1 MTTSRPNILFV
12 FTDQER
18 QHLRDAGWWPVKLAG
33 HILRF
38 ETAAI
43 VAAVLMT
50 SRDS

>member
-1 MTTSRPNILFV
+1 
-12 FTDQER
+12 
-18 QHLRDAGWWPVKLAG
+18 VKLGA

>member
-1 MTTSRPNILFV
+1 MAVAASVL
-12 FTDQER
+12 Q
-18 QHLRDAGWWPVKLAG
+18 AGWWPVKLGAN
-33 HILRF
+33 ILRF